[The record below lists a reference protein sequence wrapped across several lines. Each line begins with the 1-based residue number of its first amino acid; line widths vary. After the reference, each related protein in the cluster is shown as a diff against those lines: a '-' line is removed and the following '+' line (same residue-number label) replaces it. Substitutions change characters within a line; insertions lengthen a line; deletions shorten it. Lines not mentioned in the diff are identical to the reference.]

1 MCTQKLLNRPLAWR
15 FPWLNKHS
23 GSGSDWIYVLNSD
36 LAASREWLHIG
47 KMAPSS
53 KKTAS
58 YRKRAKDINKRL
70 KERAS
75 TADRVKLT
83 KKQKALSDMA
93 DNEDWLAGKPGSQ
106 LK

>member
-1 MCTQKLLNRPLAWR
+1 MCTQKLRKCLPAWR
-15 FPWLNKHS
+15 FPWLNEHS
-23 GSGSDWIYVLNSD
+23 GGGSDWIYVLNSN

-47 KMAPSS
+47 KMALKS